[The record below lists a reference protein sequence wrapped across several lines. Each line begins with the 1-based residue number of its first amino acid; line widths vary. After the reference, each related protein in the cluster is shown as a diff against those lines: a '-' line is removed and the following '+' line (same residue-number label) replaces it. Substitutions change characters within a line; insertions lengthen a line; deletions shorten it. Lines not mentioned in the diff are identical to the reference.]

1 MMVIIKHNDSKN
13 TYCGY
18 FFPLQLMMSMIIII
32 TTMIIH
38 ILTVMGF
45 ENLDMGCH
53 RSLHINHHNEAGP
66 RPLAVG

>member
-1 MMVIIKHNDSKN
+1 MIARTLIVVI
-13 TYCGY
+13 
-18 FFPLQLMMSMIIII
+18 FFPLQLMMSMIIIV